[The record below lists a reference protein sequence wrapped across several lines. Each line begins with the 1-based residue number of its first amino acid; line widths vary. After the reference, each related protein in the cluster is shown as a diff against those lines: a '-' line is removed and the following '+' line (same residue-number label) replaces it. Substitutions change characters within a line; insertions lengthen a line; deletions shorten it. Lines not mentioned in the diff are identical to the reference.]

1 MSALIIRHVEASDP
15 PQFQVIRP
23 EPFKAT
29 TPVAIVSPASTPVKD
44 LPNSNLSAELRWYLE
59 DFLDYPFPPVTDRA
73 EHVQDAL
80 RGWGEQA
87 FTALFGAGSGRDFY
101 HDAYREGLENLDLR
115 IASDHPG
122 VLAWPW
128 EALADPQQA
137 GALAHHCRI
146 ERQLDR
152 GHDPLELPKDLPRD
166 CINILFVT
174 ARPYEG
180 DVRFRSLSRPVVE
193 WIEQR
198 ELPARVT
205 ILRPPTFER
214 LREHLRERPAYY
226 HIVHF
231 DGHGGYGMAADA
243 DGNAAPHRFKGPQGR
258 LIFETEHGQP
268 DAVPAAKLGALLRE
282 HRIPVMVLNACRS
295 AMVSDGAG
303 DAFASVAASLLRAGI
318 RSVVAMAYSL
328 YVSGAEEFLPAFYR
342 RVFESGNLAEGMR
355 AGRQAM
361 LAKDGRVCA
370 RGRFPLEDWLV
381 PVVYQQ
387 DPPDLSFGAG
397 NRAVIEKPELPPEA
411 RDSENPYGFVGR
423 DSALLQLE
431 RALRR
436 PPAGILI
443 HGLAGV
449 GKTTLARGLMQW
461 LRDTDGLGEGCFW
474 FTFNDIRSSEYVFN
488 QLVAALFGTDVMAAD
503 MAQKQAMLVD
513 VFKKHRFILVWDNF
527 ESATGVPGTA
537 LTAGL
542 PEPDRQRLRGFLGK
556 LRGGASKVIITS
568 RSPEAWLGADRCFA
582 LSLGGLQ
589 GEERWEYCATILRD
603 LGLDADQK
611 DAGLK
616 NLMDVLGGH
625 PLAMRALLPRLS
637 EVGASVLA
645 EQLKGRIQVEPGSDS
660 LQARL
665 FAALEFVEEAL
676 PTALQ
681 PLLLPLGLH
690 ERFVD
695 ANLLEF
701 MAQRADSRFSRA
713 DIERLLAMLAVSGLL
728 CPLGRVIHEMH
739 PALTGF
745 LRARPVVGLDDNQR
759 EAWRRAFVGVMGRL
773 ADHLAPKELHEQRC
787 PFHCHG
793 VNFHTALAEAEALG
807 MDDHFAALTQALGVY
822 ARERWDF
829 ASAKQRFAVLAE
841 HFKQHSNVEGEAV
854 AYHQLGIIAEER
866 WDFAAAEQ
874 WYWKALA
881 IVEKQG
887 DEHRAAITY
896 HQLGMIAKKRRD
908 FAAAEQWYRKSL
920 AIEEKYGNEH
930 GAAITYH
937 ALGNLAE
944 DRREFA
950 AAERWYQKALAI
962 TEKHGNEHGA
972 AITYH
977 QLGRIAQERQEFT
990 TAEQWYRKAL
1000 AIWEKQG
1007 DEHRAADTYGQLG
1020 ILAQERRE
1028 FVMAEHWYRKVL
1040 AIVEKQGDEYRAAI
1054 TYHKLGMIAQER
1066 WEFAASA
1073 QWYRKSLTIKEK
1085 QGDEHGAASTYGEL
1099 GILAGLQ
1106 NHFLESGHWLIRC
1119 IMAFANQHDSQGA
1132 ERNAH
1137 NFLIFY
1143 RQAPLD
1149 DQAQLRQI
1157 WEEAKLGTF
1166 PEDGNPP

>member
-1 MSALIIRHVEASDP
+1 
-15 PQFQVIRP
+15 
-23 EPFKAT
+23 
-29 TPVAIVSPASTPVKD
+29 
-44 LPNSNLSAELRWYLE
+44 
-59 DFLDYPFPPVTDRA
+59 
-73 EHVQDAL
+73 
-80 RGWGEQA
+80 
-87 FTALFGAGSGRDFY
+87 
-101 HDAYREGLENLDLR
+101 
-115 IASDHPG
+115 
-122 VLAWPW
+122 
-128 EALADPQQA
+128 
-137 GALAHHCRI
+137 
-146 ERQLDR
+146 
-152 GHDPLELPKDLPRD
+152 
-166 CINILFVT
+166 
-174 ARPYEG
+174 
-180 DVRFRSLSRPVVE
+180 
-193 WIEQR
+193 
-198 ELPARVT
+198 
-205 ILRPPTFER
+205 
-214 LREHLRERPAYY
+214 
-226 HIVHF
+226 
-231 DGHGGYGMAADA
+231 
-243 DGNAAPHRFKGPQGR
+243 
-258 LIFETEHGQP
+258 
-268 DAVPAAKLGALLRE
+268 
-282 HRIPVMVLNACRS
+282 
-295 AMVSDGAG
+295 
-303 DAFASVAASLLRAGI
+303 
-318 RSVVAMAYSL
+318 
-328 YVSGAEEFLPAFYR
+328 
-342 RVFESGNLAEGMR
+342 
-355 AGRQAM
+355 
-361 LAKDGRVCA
+361 
-370 RGRFPLEDWLV
+370 
-381 PVVYQQ
+381 
-387 DPPDLSFGAG
+387 
-397 NRAVIEKPELPPEA
+397 EKPELPPEA

-773 ADHLAPKELHEQRC
+773 ADHLAPKELHEQRW